1 MRRPRYETLVD
12 VIGIDPGINGAIAKF
27 NSTKATLNI
36 WDMPILEVNKK
47 KTISPYLVANI
58 LKEAAAP
65 VFIEKVAA
73 MPGQGVTSMFNF
85 GKGFG
90 GLLGAAAGLG
100 LQTTHVTPQ
109 QWMKALQ
116 CQRGKDANRQRAC
129 ELFPDYAGMF
139 ARRKDDGRADA
150 ALLAYYAIFFAKSV
164 DYSRTHTP
172 A

>member
-90 GLLGAAAGLG
+90 VLLGAAAGLG
-100 LQTTHVTPQ
+100 LQAPQGKRYNASGVKTLIANVLASCFLIMLVCSLEGKMMVEQMQLYWLITPFFLL
-109 QWMKALQ
+109 KVLIIV
-116 CQRGKDANRQRAC
+116 
-129 ELFPDYAGMF
+129 
-139 ARRKDDGRADA
+139 GR
-150 ALLAYYAIFFAKSV
+150 IHQHEWFCN
-164 DYSRTHTP
+164 T
-172 A
+172 

>member
-1 MRRPRYETLVD
+1 MS
-12 VIGIDPGINGAIAKF
+12 VIGIDPGISGAIARY
-27 NSTKATLNI
+27 NSSETSAARKLII

-90 GLLGAAAGLG
+90 VLLGAAAGLG
-100 LQTTHVTPQ
+100 LQTTQVRPQ
-109 QWMKALQ
+109 TWMKALQ
-116 CQRGKDANRQRAC
+116 LQKGKDANRERAC
-129 ELFPDYAGMF
+129 ELFPDYADMF
-139 ARRKDDGRADA
+139 SRKRDDGRADA
-150 ALLAYYAIFFAKSV
+150 ALLAYYATFFVESV
-164 DYSRTHTP
+164 G
-172 A
+172 

>member
-1 MRRPRYETLVD
+1 MTI
-12 VIGIDPGINGAIAKF
+12 IGIDPGISGAIARY
-27 NSTKATLNI
+27 NSSETSAATQLII

-90 GLLGAAAGLG
+90 VLLGAAAGLG
-100 LQTTHVTPQ
+100 LQTTQVTPQ
-109 QWMKALQ
+109 TWMKALK
-116 CQRGKDANRQRAC
+116 CQKGKDANRERAC
-129 ELFPDYAGMF
+129 ELFPQYADMF
-139 ARRKDDGRADA
+139 SRKKDDGRADA
-150 ALLAYYAIFFAKSV
+150 ALLAYYATFFVKSV
-164 DYSRTHTP
+164 G
-172 A
+172 

>member
-1 MRRPRYETLVD
+1 LI
-12 VIGIDPGINGAIAKF
+12 VIGIDPGINGAIARY
-27 NSTKATLNI
+27 NSSEASAATQLII

-65 VFIEKVAA
+65 VYIEKVAA

-90 GLLGAAAGLG
+90 VLLGAAAGLG
-100 LQTTHVTPQ
+100 LQTTQVTPQ
-109 QWMKALQ
+109 TWMKALK

-129 ELFPDYAGMF
+129 ELFPQYADMF
-139 ARRKDDGRADA
+139 ARKKDDGRADA
-150 ALLAYYAIFFAKSV
+150 ALLAYYATFFVESV
-164 DYSRTHTP
+164 G
-172 A
+172 